1 MILAVALYGALHS
14 WLASLSAKGLVSRLF
29 GPSADRLYRLS
40 FNIIGTVTLLPLLAF
55 AVWQPGRPLYSVP
68 PPFTWLLLGG
78 QAAALAVLGLG
89 VLQTDAWH
97 FLGLRQLMEPAGE
110 PSRLNTGGLYRYVRH
125 PLYSAG
131 FVFLW
136 LTPVMT
142 STLFVLYLG
151 LSLYL
156 YIGSIF
162 EERRLLLEFGSAY
175 RAYQRQVPRLVP
187 GWPRRRSIA
196 SISGDPSA

>member
-1 MILAVALYGALHS
+1 MLIAVALYGALHS
-14 WLASLSAKGLVSRLF
+14 WLASLSAKSLARRLF
-29 GPSADRLYRLS
+29 GPSADRLYRLM
-40 FNIIGTVTLLPLLAF
+40 FNLIGTVTFLPLLAF

-68 PPFTWLLLGG
+68 PPFTWFTLGG

-89 VLQTDAWH
+89 LLQTDAWH
-97 FLGLRQLMEPAGE
+97 FLGLRQLIEPAGK
-110 PSRLNTGGLYRYVRH
+110 PPRLNAGGLYRYVRH
-125 PLYSAG
+125 PLYAAG

-162 EERRLLLEFGSAY
+162 EERRLLLEFGAAY
-175 RAYQRQVPRLVP
+175 RAYQRRVPRLVP
-187 GWPRRRSIA
+187 GWPQRRSIA